1 MHLELLTKQVC
12 NLSRSVGSYVR
23 DELNK
28 VRKSDIEEKDKN
40 SFVTYVDKEAENR
53 LVSELSKLV
62 PGAGF
67 IAEENDQLKKSEDLN
82 WIIDPLDGTTNFI
95 HGIPFFAISIALME
109 KSHVVLGVVYEIST
123 QEIFYAWKDSPA
135 YFNRDEIH
143 VSQTESLNNALFAT
157 GFPYYDYSRLEEYI
171 EVFKNLLKNTRGLR
185 RMGSA
190 ALDLAYVAAGRFDGF
205 YEYGLHPW
213 DVAAGSFIVQQA
225 GGKVTDFNSN
235 NDFIFGKEIFA
246 SNAKIHE
253 KVIKIISEKF
263 NK

>member
-12 NLSRSVGSYVR
+12 NISRAVGSYVR
-23 DELNK
+23 NELNK
-28 VRKSDIEEKDKN
+28 VRKSDVEEKDKN

-53 LVSELSKLV
+53 LVNELSKLV

-67 IAEENDQLKKSEDLN
+67 IAEENQELDKSQEVN

-109 KSHVVLGVVYEIST
+109 KNHVVLGVVYEIST

-135 YFNRDEIH
+135 FFNRDEIR
-143 VSQTESLNNALFAT
+143 VSRTESVNDALFAT
-157 GFPYYDYSRLEEYI
+157 GFPYYDYSRMEEYI
-171 EVFKNLLKNTRGLR
+171 EVFKNLLKNSRGLR

-235 NDFIFGKEIFA
+235 NNYIFGKEIFA

-253 KVIKIISEKF
+253 KVIKIISDKF
-263 NK
+263 NR